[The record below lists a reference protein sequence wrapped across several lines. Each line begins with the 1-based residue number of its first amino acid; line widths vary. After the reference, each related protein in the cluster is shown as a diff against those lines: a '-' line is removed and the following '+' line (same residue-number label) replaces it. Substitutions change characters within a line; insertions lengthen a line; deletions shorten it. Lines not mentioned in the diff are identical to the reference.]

1 MNKNIVSIIIIF
13 MAGLISSCHNGAPVQ
28 KPTDKKDTAQTLSGD
43 VIKLTPAQAKNAGIL
58 LGAPEQREIH
68 STLKVSGVIDVP
80 PQNIV
85 SVCMP
90 LGGYLKTTNM
100 IPGTKVAR
108 GTVLATME
116 DQQYIQV
123 QQDYLTAKSRLQYLE
138 AEYGRQ
144 QKLNETKASSD
155 KQYQQS
161 LSDFESQ
168 KILLKS
174 LSEKLLLIGVNPDHL
189 TEKTI
194 SRTVNIYSSI
204 NGFVSKVNVNIGKYV
219 NPTDI
224 LFELVNPDDLHLTLT
239 VFENDVLSIM
249 EGQKISCYTNLHPD
263 KKYGATVHLVTP
275 NIGKDRATEVHCH
288 MDQNYK
294 DLLPGMF
301 MNADL
306 ELHKTNVLSIPEDA
320 IVKSN
325 NENYIFVEV
334 GDNTYKLQQ
343 VEIGMA
349 YNGYVELKSTPPT
362 AKIVLKNA
370 YTLLMKLK
378 NNGDEG

>member
-1 MNKNIVSIIIIF
+1 MRRNIVNIIIIF
-13 MAGLISSCHNGAPVQ
+13 MAGLISSCHNEAPVQ
-28 KPTDKKDTAQTLSGD
+28 KPTDKKDTVQTLSGD

-58 LGAPEQREIH
+58 LGVPEQREIH

-123 QQDYLTAKSRLQYLE
+123 QQDYLTAKSKLQYLD

-155 KQYQQS
+155 KQYQQA

-194 SRTVNIYSSI
+194 SRTVNIYSTIS
-204 NGFVSKVNVNIGKYV
+204 GFVSKVNVNIGKYV

-249 EGQKISCYTNLHPD
+249 EGQQISCYTNLHPD
-263 KKYGATVHLVTP
+263 KKYSATVHLVTP

-288 MDQNYK
+288 MDKNYK

-301 MNADL
+301 INADL
-306 ELHKTNVLSIPEDA
+306 ELHNTNVLSIPEDA
-320 IVKSN
+320 LVKSN
-325 NENYIFVEV
+325 NENYIFIEL
-334 GDNTYKLQQ
+334 GDNTYKLQK

-362 AKIVLKNA
+362 AKIVLRNA